1 MRYTLALILSV
12 TITTPALAVDPTG
25 IAQCDA
31 FLKRYEHCSN
41 LLNAK
46 QIHAAQKEL
55 LESAMSMRA
64 AANNPAVRA
73 DLERFCQDR
82 FEQMKKKS
90 DIAECMA
97 KLD

>member
-1 MRYTLALILSV
+1 MRLKLALIWAV
-12 TITTPALAVDPTG
+12 MITTPALAVDPTG

-31 FLKRYEHCSN
+31 FLKRYEHCSSQ
-41 LLNAK
+41 LNAK

-82 FEQMKKKS
+82 FNQMKAKS

>member
-1 MRYTLALILSV
+1 MRYKLVFILGV

-25 IAQCDA
+25 IAQCDI
-31 FLKRYEHCSN
+31 FLKRYEHCSSQ
-41 LLNAK
+41 LNAK

-82 FEQMKKKS
+82 FEQMKKNS
-90 DIAECMA
+90 DIAECLA